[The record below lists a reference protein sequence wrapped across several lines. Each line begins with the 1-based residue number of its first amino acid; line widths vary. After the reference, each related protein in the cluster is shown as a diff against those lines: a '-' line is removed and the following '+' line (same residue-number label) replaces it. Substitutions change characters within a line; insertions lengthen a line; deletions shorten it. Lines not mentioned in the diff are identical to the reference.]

1 MRIYSDTPN
10 YEDARRTVMHEVK
23 RYFRPEFLN
32 RLDEVIVFHY
42 LTEDNVREIIGK
54 MVDKFLSDMADTDIM
69 VDIDAAVPDKI
80 AHDGFLPM

>member
-1 MRIYSDTPN
+1 
-10 YEDARRTVMHEVK
+10 MHEVK
-23 RYFRPEFLN
+23 RYFKPEFLN

-69 VDIDAAVPDKI
+69 VDIDAAVLDKI
-80 AHDGFLPM
+80 ARDGFLPM